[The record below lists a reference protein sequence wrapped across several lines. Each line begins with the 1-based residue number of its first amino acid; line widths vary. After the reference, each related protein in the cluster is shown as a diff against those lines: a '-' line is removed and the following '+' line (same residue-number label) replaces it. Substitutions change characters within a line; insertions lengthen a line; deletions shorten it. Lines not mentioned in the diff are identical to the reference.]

1 VTGFD
6 RAALLLYVSVAVS
19 LGFLDHRVR
28 REQYREHVVTQFV
41 PSVIDGTA
49 GAPAKYRVLSPY
61 ALDWLFARTQTDR
74 YLLFLVYELAFI
86 FTALVAT
93 HWYLRCWFAP
103 QAALAGTLALATLLP
118 LTFTNSWAHPDT
130 FPDLTL
136 FALGA
141 LAVAS
146 RRDLL
151 LAVILFVG
159 MFNRETMGFLALLW
173 MVERLRQDRGARTVA
188 RAAALCAV
196 CAAVYVGVRWVRGFE
211 HYRMF
216 MLDENLKM
224 LKLLPPGFDPYT
236 RVAGYFWAALLAV
249 PAALAFSGARRAGA
263 APFFTSALVV
273 AAVYTTVVWL
283 FAAIIETRVLIPVL
297 VLLLPGAVYEFAGSH
312 GPFARRAGEPPMAC

>member
-1 VTGFD
+1 MTRND
-6 RAALLLYVSVAVS
+6 WAAMLLYVSVALS

-28 REQYREHVVTQFV
+28 REQYRDHVVKAFV
-41 PSVIDGTA
+41 PSVIEGTA
-49 GAPAKYRVLSPY
+49 GAPAKYRVLGPY
-61 ALDWLFARTQTDR
+61 ALSWLFQRSRIDPYQ
-74 YLLFLVYELAFI
+74 LFLGFELVFI
-86 FTALVAT
+86 LAALVAT
-93 HWYLRCWFAP
+93 HWYLRRWFVP
-103 QAALAGTLALATLLP
+103 EAALGGTLALATLLP

-151 LAVILFVG
+151 LAVILAVG
-159 MFNRETMGFLALLW
+159 MFNRETIGFLALLW
-173 MVERLRQDRGARTVA
+173 IVHRLRADRRPATIARGL
-188 RAAALCAV
+188 ALCAI
-196 CAAVYVGVRWVRGFE
+196 CAGVYVGLRWARGFE

-224 LKLLPPGFDPYT
+224 LRLLPPGFDPYT

-249 PAALAFSGARRAGA
+249 PAGLSFRGARRAGA
-263 APFFTSALVV
+263 DPFLASALTV
-273 AAVYTTVVWL
+273 AGIYTVVVWL

-297 VLLLPGAVYEFAGSH
+297 VLLLPGALYQFTTRERPAVR
-312 GPFARRAGEPPMAC
+312 PVVEPPVPS